1 MKRLIILL
9 ALTSCMSTEVIGF
22 VEPTVVTD
30 TTTKAKPHKP
40 LPPTPPIPPA
50 DTTDDGR
57 EPIGF
62 DPTVEDWEES
72 DTTNIEI

>member
-22 VEPTVVTD
+22 TEPIVVTD

-40 LPPTPPIPPA
+40 LPPRDTTEVSDTGRAEIGFNPSVEDWESA
-50 DTTDDGR
+50 DTTD
-57 EPIGF
+57 
-62 DPTVEDWEES
+62 
-72 DTTNIEI
+72 IEI

>member
-1 MKRLIILL
+1 MKRLFILL

-22 VEPTVVTD
+22 VEPIVVTD

-50 DTTDDGR
+50 DTTDER

-72 DTTNIEI
+72 QTMWML

>member
-1 MKRLIILL
+1 M
-9 ALTSCMSTEVIGF
+9 ATEVIGF
-22 VEPTVVTD
+22 TEPIELAD

-40 LPPTPPIPPA
+40 LPPTPPIPPIPPT
-50 DTTDDGR
+50 DTTDGR

-62 DPTVEDWEES
+62 DPSVEDWEEC

>member
-1 MKRLIILL
+1 MKRLFILL

-40 LPPTPPIPPA
+40 LPPR
-50 DTTDDGR
+50 DTTEVSDTAR
-57 EPIGF
+57 AEIGF
-62 DPTVEDWEES
+62 NPSVEDWEQA
-72 DTTNIEI
+72 DTCNIDI

>member
-1 MKRLIILL
+1 MKRLFILL
-9 ALTSCMSTEVIGF
+9 ALTSCISTEVIGF

-50 DTTDDGR
+50 DTGR
-57 EPIGF
+57 AEIGF
-62 DPTVEDWEES
+62 DPSVEDWEQA
-72 DTTNIEI
+72 DTTDIEI